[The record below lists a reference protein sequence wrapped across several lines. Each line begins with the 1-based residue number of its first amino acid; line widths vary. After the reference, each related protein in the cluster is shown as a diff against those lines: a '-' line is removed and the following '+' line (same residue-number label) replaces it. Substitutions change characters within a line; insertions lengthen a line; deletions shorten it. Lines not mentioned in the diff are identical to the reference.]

1 MKTIY
6 VDRNVAFIDGFNK
19 VLDEINLHQ
28 GNTLLINS
36 TFSGLYIK
44 PEFNETI
51 KKNKYQYKILF
62 TEEINKKVKADI
74 YLSDNIEKLKG
85 KSNLKILYSETINLD
100 NIPLDDN
107 IYIINSWKDFEAI
120 LDFYKYYDIDSL
132 EKKEKF

>member
-19 VLDEINLHQ
+19 VLDEINFHQ

-85 KSNLKILYSETINLD
+85 KSNLKILYSETTNLD